1 MGWRVTAPVSCAVG
15 EHAGLRGRRRRWG
28 GPRIVVLGPL
38 LRVSRVYDSMSDT
51 GDRDARVRLE
61 EFLAEASADDLR
73 SLLRHLGDS
82 GGDDERVLHVVN
94 NCITL
99 RLMTVIQLYGTIQL
113 YERTNEPYYSV
124 HYDKLHQIHGIP
136 ASHPKS

>member
-1 MGWRVTAPVSCAVG
+1 M
-15 EHAGLRGRRRRWG
+15 
-28 GPRIVVLGPL
+28 VLGPL

-82 GGDDERVLHVVN
+82 GGDDERVLHVVMQLLVSSAA
-94 NCITL
+94 CQGGLSSMRSLIESDKMVWSLATTHCAFTL
-99 RLMTVIQLYGTIQL
+99 
-113 YERTNEPYYSV
+113 
-124 HYDKLHQIHGIP
+124 
-136 ASHPKS
+136 